1 MDGVDGGGTVGL
13 GVMVGGW
20 VAGRIQRMKTW
31 QLEETRQDKTRRDER
46 EETFGR
52 EN

>member
-1 MDGVDGGGTVGL
+1 MDGGGTVGL

-31 QLEETRQDKTRRDER
+31 QLEETRQETREKRLLG
-46 EETFGR
+46 GR
-52 EN
+52 IKSQVR